1 VAKGRKSNSAS
12 GLSSGTSRTLGLI
25 LIVLSPS
32 VNVLSRCASM
42 PAREPMNA
50 ELQEVAKMPEI
61 PNVRNWGNSRPED
74 CDEWMTLSKQ
84 EIRERYP
91 A

>member
-1 VAKGRKSNSAS
+1 
-12 GLSSGTSRTLGLI
+12 
-25 LIVLSPS
+25 
-32 VNVLSRCASM
+32 M

-84 EIRERYP
+84 EIRECYP
-91 A
+91 ASNCLHWPSAAEPLSQ